1 MRFVL
6 MARSLMA
13 LALMALPAAAEEGCF
28 TGAPKRIG
36 YSDGRVVTIIQHHGD
51 DVTFTS
57 PYEGYQDSV
66 TKSHLMLF
74 PKLGRQGARATEW
87 RWSTHL
93 PGLGQMVPGFRFDL
107 KGSMASGGGAAL
119 PYRAEGQVLGQEEVM
134 VGKCAYAALVVVVT
148 TYLDDQP
155 VTTTTQFLS
164 PEMRVILKSEAVP
177 AAGGAKVAYT
187 AVRLE

>member
-1 MRFVL
+1 MRF
-6 MARSLMA
+6 ALMA
-13 LALMALPAAAEEGCF
+13 LALMTLPVAAQDTACF
-28 TGAPKRIG
+28 AGMPKRVS

-51 DVTFTS
+51 DVTYTT

-66 TKSHLMLF
+66 TKTHLMLF

-87 RWSTHL
+87 RWTSRL
-93 PGLGQMVPGFRFDL
+93 PGIAQMVPGFSFDL
-107 KGSMASGGGAAL
+107 KGSMASGGGEAL
-119 PYRAEGQVLGQEEVM
+119 PYRAAGQVLAAQEVM
-134 VGKCAYAALVVVVT
+134 VGKCPYAALVVVVT

-155 VTTTTQFLS
+155 VMTTTHYLS
-164 PEMRVILKSEAVP
+164 PDMKVIMKIEAVP